1 MTKQLLSLL
10 VFLCAFGMAQAQEP
24 MLKKLSKNNV
34 TAQTAESEDLIG
46 LTNGIPDS
54 GYGYPKDMEL
64 AAGVELS
71 PEYLQPHVG
80 KQVKMIRFFVS
91 MPLTDVTAFVRLDSM
106 AAEIAA
112 SVKIDKCTYG
122 WNNAWLETPY
132 EIPEGK
138 TLFLGYE
145 FNLTNPEGG
154 FPMIV
159 DNGEY
164 IKGGCWLK
172 LKGEDQ
178 GYFLNTTKEYPDAGN
193 LLIQGLVG
201 DEKCLNDMLNLTM
214 VNYNNTFNINEEQT
228 VTLIMH
234 NFGLNEVEN
243 AKVSYEFE
251 GRKEEQTLQ
260 FQPAIQPTEET
271 RKDFNI
277 KFTDIASKGEI
288 KITVTEVNGQP
299 NGSPANSMT
308 CVYDSYS
315 EEVSVP
321 RTVLIE
327 KHTGQDCPNC
337 PLGTQAIHAA
347 IEGLEDK
354 VALVE
359 HHTFNYVNNPDMFF
373 QRESGYYASFFQTSG
388 AAPYMMMDRYPDPDN
403 GVLYV
408 PATTT
413 ITKEKV
419 EAELNRPAFVTVNIE
434 NDYNSETRELN
445 VTVKGKRTVPLSGK
459 QIGLTV
465 IVTQSG
471 YEAYQLG
478 SGDTETY
485 KHDNFPILFMSNYKG
500 DAVTFDE
507 NGEYEMTYS
516 EKIRS
521 KLSGDKGDI
530 TTDPHQMKVVAFIN
544 NWDTRENSEVF
555 NAAFRNVN
563 VDKGISSNSMD
574 GLSIYAEN
582 GCIKA
587 DGACDS
593 MEVFDLTGKKVRNAN
608 LADGLYIVKATKGND
623 EMTVKVIVK

>member
-193 LLIQGLVG
+193 LLIHQ
-201 DEKCLNDMLNLTM
+201 
-214 VNYNNTFNINEEQT
+214 
-228 VTLIMH
+228 
-234 NFGLNEVEN
+234 
-243 AKVSYEFE
+243 
-251 GRKEEQTLQ
+251 
-260 FQPAIQPTEET
+260 
-271 RKDFNI
+271 
-277 KFTDIASKGEI
+277 
-288 KITVTEVNGQP
+288 
-299 NGSPANSMT
+299 
-308 CVYDSYS
+308 
-315 EEVSVP
+315 
-321 RTVLIE
+321 
-327 KHTGQDCPNC
+327 
-337 PLGTQAIHAA
+337 
-347 IEGLEDK
+347 
-354 VALVE
+354 
-359 HHTFNYVNNPDMFF
+359 
-373 QRESGYYASFFQTSG
+373 
-388 AAPYMMMDRYPDPDN
+388 PDN
-403 GVLYV
+403 GELQQYV
-408 PATTT
+408 RSQRRTDFHSDNAQF
-413 ITKEKV
+413 
-419 EAELNRPAFVTVNIE
+419 R
-434 NDYNSETRELN
+434 SQRS
-445 VTVKGKRTVPLSGK
+445 GKR
-459 QIGLTV
+459 
-465 IVTQSG
+465 QS
-471 YEAYQLG
+471 
-478 SGDTETY
+478 
-485 KHDNFPILFMSNYKG
+485 I
-500 DAVTFDE
+500 
-507 NGEYEMTYS
+507 
-516 EKIRS
+516 IR
-521 KLSGDKGDI
+521 I
-530 TTDPHQMKVVAFIN
+530 
-544 NWDTRENSEVF
+544 
-555 NAAFRNVN
+555 
-563 VDKGISSNSMD
+563 
-574 GLSIYAEN
+574 
-582 GCIKA
+582 
-587 DGACDS
+587 
-593 MEVFDLTGKKVRNAN
+593 
-608 LADGLYIVKATKGND
+608 
-623 EMTVKVIVK
+623 